1 MFVQVL
7 DDWMYVAS
15 VIDRLQLYIFL
26 AIIIA
31 GTVGILIHAPHI
43 FDFIDQSD
51 IIQQI
56 LDSPDG
62 SPIPKDNDWL
72 FYLFYRGLSAFHCFL
87 ERIRSAFWEAP
98 EANCSAGEWK
108 FTGEKM
114 EADRLFVM
122 KLREWNC

>member
-1 MFVQVL
+1 MVKMMMMMMMMMMWCIQVL

-15 VIDRLQLYIFL
+15 VIDRLQLYVFL

-51 IIQQI
+51 IIQKI

-62 SPIPKDNDWL
+62 SPIPDN
-72 FYLFYRGLSAFHCFL
+72 
-87 ERIRSAFWEAP
+87 
-98 EANCSAGEWK
+98 
-108 FTGEKM
+108 
-114 EADRLFVM
+114 
-122 KLREWNC
+122 

>member
-1 MFVQVL
+1 MRDIFCCAIAEQVL

-26 AIIIA
+26 AIIIT

-51 IIQQI
+51 VIKKI

-62 SPIPKDNDWL
+62 SPIPGPDDWFMSL
-72 FYLFYRGLSAFHCFL
+72 FHRGLSTFHF
-87 ERIRSAFWEAP
+87 
-98 EANCSAGEWK
+98 
-108 FTGEKM
+108 
-114 EADRLFVM
+114 
-122 KLREWNC
+122 